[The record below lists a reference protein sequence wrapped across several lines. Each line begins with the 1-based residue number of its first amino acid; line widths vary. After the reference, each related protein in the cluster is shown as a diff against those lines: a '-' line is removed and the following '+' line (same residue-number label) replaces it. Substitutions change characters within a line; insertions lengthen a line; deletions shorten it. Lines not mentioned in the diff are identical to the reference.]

1 VQGTYNIAN
10 ANSGGSDSM
19 IVEGLFTSI
28 RLGDAEKVGS
38 FLILIAAFRIP
49 FDLCRA
55 TELAVASGNEEVI
68 RQLVLYKTGL
78 EREKTRKKPLDIL
91 KETVEELTIVNAGL
105 RQEID
110 MLKVET
116 ELLQNAF
123 SKRSKTS
130 SLM

>member
-1 VQGTYNIAN
+1 
-10 ANSGGSDSM
+10 M